1 MHLKPFKQGLEP
13 SADQPLRGNG
23 GGAGE
28 IETEIE
34 FEYIR
39 NFVATPIDTTHTPVG
54 RALKG
59 RRFGVQ

>member
-1 MHLKPFKQGLEP
+1 MTEVAEG
-13 SADQPLRGNG
+13 DG

-34 FEYIR
+34 YIR
-39 NFVATPIDTTHTPVG
+39 NFVAISIDTTRTPVG

>member
-1 MHLKPFKQGLEP
+1 VAEVAQVTEVAEG
-13 SADQPLRGNG
+13 DG

-28 IETEIE
+28 IEIETEI
-34 FEYIR
+34 EYIR
-39 NFVATPIDTTHTPVG
+39 NFVAISIDTTRTPVG

>member
-1 MHLKPFKQGLEP
+1 VAEVAQVTEVAEG
-13 SADQPLRGNG
+13 DG

-28 IETEIE
+28 IEIEIETEI
-34 FEYIR
+34 EYIR
-39 NFVATPIDTTHTPVG
+39 NFVAISIDTTRTPVG

>member
-1 MHLKPFKQGLEP
+1 MTEVAEG
-13 SADQPLRGNG
+13 DG

-28 IETEIE
+28 IEIEIEIETEI
-34 FEYIR
+34 EYIR
-39 NFVATPIDTTHTPVG
+39 NFVAISIDTTRTPVG